1 MKTIFSGKL
10 FTIPN
15 LLSFLRL
22 LLIPWFVWTYVTKGD
37 GQGTAAILILS
48 GITDILDG
56 YIARSFDM
64 VSNLGKALDPVADKA
79 TQIVMIGCLTV
90 RFPHTIYILIVLCI
104 KELFVIITSLLAIH
118 RTEEVLSADWH
129 GKACCSRTCPAFCP
143 ICSSS
148 SASVRSCS
156 PGSSTV
162 CGTSTSC
169 AQKRRKRPMSNASK
183 KAFVWSVKAMLLISI
198 LRLTP

>member
-90 RFPHTIYILIVLCI
+90 RFPHTIYILIVLCV
-104 KELFVIITSLLAIH
+104 KELFVMISSLLAIH

-129 GKACCSRTCPAFCP
+129 GKVATTALYFTMILHLLFPNM
-143 ICSSS
+143 
-148 SASVRSCS
+148 SCS

-169 AQKRRKRPMSNASK
+169 AQKRRKRPMSHASK